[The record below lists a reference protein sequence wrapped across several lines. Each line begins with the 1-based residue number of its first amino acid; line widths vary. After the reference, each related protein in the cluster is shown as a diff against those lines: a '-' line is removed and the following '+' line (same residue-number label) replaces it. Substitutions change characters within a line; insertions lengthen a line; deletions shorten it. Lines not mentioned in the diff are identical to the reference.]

1 MILREAS
8 LAILLVGGLA
18 LVALVAAAPHAIAVL
33 RHWDTASGSALQLKL
48 ERRTALVSAGV
59 ALALVAQCAGL
70 LLFVFNADR
79 LAPSFVGAM
88 CAVGT
93 LQVNRWGF
101 PALWGGIA
109 MLFLSAMWLT
119 LNAVDVRSPDYPLT
133 RAKHGVLLA
142 ALPLSALSFGL
153 ASAHLAGLR
162 ADVITSCCGSLFS
175 AAADPAPGEL
185 SGVLIDAP
193 VTVAMPV
200 FFAGLAIAVALAFAV
215 ARRGRGGAL
224 LGVAGIAAFALGLWA
239 IVAFISPYVYEDPR
253 HRCPF
258 CLLKAEY
265 GYQGYVLYLPLF
277 GATAS
282 ALGALAL
289 APFARRPRLGVAVA
303 ATTRRL
309 ARVAGILYLAF
320 GLVAALVIAGS
331 RLVLVGHAAG

>member
-1 MILREAS
+1 MILNGAS

-18 LVALVAAAPHAIAVL
+18 LFALLAAAPHAVAVL
-33 RHWDTASGSALQLKL
+33 RHWDTVSGSARQLTL
-48 ERRTALVSAGV
+48 ERRTTLVSAGV

-79 LAPSFVGAM
+79 LAPAFVGAM

-101 PALWGGIA
+101 PALWGGIG
-109 MLFLSAMWLT
+109 MLFVATMWLT

-142 ALPLSALSFGL
+142 ALPLAALSFAFTL
-153 ASAHLAGLR
+153 AHLAGLR

-185 SGVLIDAP
+185 SGMLIDAP
-193 VTVAMPV
+193 VTMVMPV
-200 FFAGLAIAVALAFAV
+200 FFAGLAVAVALAFAV
-215 ARRGRGGAL
+215 ARRGRGGAA
-224 LGVAGIAAFALGLWA
+224 LGVAGVATFALGLWA
-239 IVAFISPYVYEDPR
+239 IVAFVSPYVYEDPR
-253 HRCPF
+253 HHCPF

-265 GYQGYVLYLPLF
+265 GYQGYLLYLPLF

-289 APFARRPRLGVAVA
+289 APFALRPRLAVAVA

-309 ARVAGILYLAF
+309 ALAAGILYLAF
-320 GLVAALVIAGS
+320 GLAVAVTIAGS
-331 RLVLVGHAAG
+331 RLVLFGHAAA